1 MRGRIAYDEVN
12 ERFRILDQ
20 VEFRNP
26 NSDYF
31 FGVYFFFK
39 EVKFQAA
46 QSIVTQIMKI
56 LLLPTQKIEYR
67 ANFTTRSCEKRF
79 LNGTFRPFSISFD
92 AKYIDTVE
100 IGSNLAPG
108 DGVEVY
114 VWGGPTPGKP

>member
-1 MRGRIAYDEVN
+1 MRGRIAYDEAN

-46 QSIVTQIMKI
+46 
-56 LLLPTQKIEYR
+56 
-67 ANFTTRSCEKRF
+67 
-79 LNGTFRPFSISFD
+79 
-92 AKYIDTVE
+92 
-100 IGSNLAPG
+100 
-108 DGVEVY
+108 
-114 VWGGPTPGKP
+114 